1 MIKLKKIVP
10 FKKELFFKDNI
21 AEVTSISLEHSLH
34 KDNNSVTGEFYI
46 NGEYKVTN
54 VSSSVDRF
62 EFTVPFEIALDEK
75 YDTKNAI
82 VDIDDFY
89 YEIFD
94 SNVLLINVEVRID
107 KLEEVREIIEFEE
120 EEPIIFKEEI
130 KKVKEYFHEEEIKTT
145 KNEYVTYKIYI
156 VKENDTLDTILETY
170 NIDKEELSKY
180 NVLDSIKIGDK
191 IIIPYYD

>member
-1 MIKLKKIVP
+1 MKLKKIVP

-145 KNEYVTYKIYI
+145 KSEYVTYKIYI

-170 NIDKEELSKY
+170 NVDKEELSKY

>member
-1 MIKLKKIVP
+1 MKKIVP

-170 NIDKEELSKY
+170 NVDKEELSKY

>member
-1 MIKLKKIVP
+1 MKKIVP

-34 KDNNSVTGEFYI
+34 KENNNIIGEFYI

-54 VSSSVDRF
+54 VSNSVDLF
-62 EFTVPFEIALDEK
+62 DFNIPFEITLDEK
-75 YDTKNAI
+75 YDTKNAV

-107 KLEEVREIIEFEE
+107 KLEEIREIIDFEE
-120 EEPIIFKEEI
+120 EPMIFKEEI
-130 KKVKEYFHEEEIKTT
+130 KKVKEYFPEEEEIKTT
-145 KNEYVTYKIYI
+145 NSEYVTYKVYI
-156 VKENDTLDTILETY
+156 VKENDTLETILETY
-170 NIDKEELSKY
+170 KVDKEELSKY
-180 NVLDSIKIGDK
+180 NVLDSIKLGDK

>member
-1 MIKLKKIVP
+1 MKKIVP
-10 FKKELFFKDNI
+10 FKKELFFKENI

-34 KDNNSVTGEFYI
+34 KENNSILGEFYI

-54 VSSSVDRF
+54 ISSSVDHF
-62 EFTVPFEIALDEK
+62 DFKVPFEIALDEK
-75 YDTKNAI
+75 YNTENAI

-94 SNVLLINVEVRID
+94 SNILLINIEVRID

-120 EEPIIFKEEI
+120 EEPIIFKEEV
-130 KKVKEYFHEEEIKTT
+130 KKIKEYFHEEEEIKTT
-145 KNEYVTYKIYI
+145 KSEYVTYKVYI
-156 VKENDTLDTILETY
+156 VKENDTLESIMENY
-170 NIDKEELSKY
+170 NVDKEELSKY
-180 NVLDSIKIGDK
+180 NVLDSIKLGDK

>member
-1 MIKLKKIVP
+1 MKKIVP

-145 KNEYVTYKIYI
+145 KSEYVTYKIYI

-170 NIDKEELSKY
+170 NVDKEELSKY

>member
-145 KNEYVTYKIYI
+145 KSEYVTYKIYI

-170 NIDKEELSKY
+170 NVDKEELSKY

>member
-1 MIKLKKIVP
+1 MKKIVP

-145 KNEYVTYKIYI
+145 KSEYVTYKIYI
-156 VKENDTLDTILETY
+156 VKENDTLDTILEKY
-170 NIDKEELSKY
+170 NVDKEELSKY

>member
-1 MIKLKKIVP
+1 MKKIVP

-34 KDNNSVTGEFYI
+34 KENNNITGEFYI

-54 VSSSVDRF
+54 VSNSVDLF
-62 EFTVPFEIALDEK
+62 DFNIPFEITLDEK
-75 YDTKNAI
+75 YDTKNAV

-107 KLEEVREIIEFEE
+107 KLEEIREIIDFEE
-120 EEPIIFKEEI
+120 EPMIFKEEI
-130 KKVKEYFHEEEIKTT
+130 KKVKEYFPEEEEIKTT
-145 KNEYVTYKIYI
+145 KSEYVTYKVYI
-156 VKENDTLDTILETY
+156 VKENDTLETILETY
-170 NIDKEELSKY
+170 KVDKEELSKY
-180 NVLDSIKIGDK
+180 NVLDSIKLGDK